1 VDSGRTCLAAVSGL
15 HNKTLK
21 LTGAA
26 ITVLRYVKVLLAAP
40 AA

>member
-1 VDSGRTCLAAVSGL
+1 MMSIQ
-15 HNKTLK
+15 TLK

-26 ITVLRYVKVLLAAP
+26 ISVLRDLKMLHAAP

>member
-1 VDSGRTCLAAVSGL
+1 MMSIQ
-15 HNKTLK
+15 TLK

-26 ITVLRYVKVLLAAP
+26 ITVLRDIKFLKAAP